1 MDLTRIVGW
10 LARALAMLGGAVLV
24 AITVLTVASIV
35 GRAVVTVAY
44 SHTPDY
50 LAFLELPLGWL
61 RAGAAFLAS
70 HGVGPVPG
78 DYEMVQDGTG
88 FAIFAFLPWCQLN
101 RGHATVESPWLRS
114 NESDVAS
121 VSLEA
126 GEALQFADVGGA
138 TLELVGEGFSAG
150 ETVRLRIR
158 ARDVALA
165 RQAQTGHSIRNQLP
179 CVVEEIAT
187 AGQAYVEVALK
198 LGGQRLRARITRKS
212 ADEMELA
219 PGARVVALLKAVSVE
234 RRVARHVRARPPQ

>member
-101 RGHATVESPWLRS
+101 RGHATVDVFTSFLPDWTNRWIDLVSELLMTAVIVLIAWRLGVGAMDKLRY
-114 NESDVAS
+114 
-121 VSLEA
+121 
-126 GEALQFADVGGA
+126 
-138 TLELVGEGFSAG
+138 G
-150 ETVRLRIR
+150 ETTFILQYPVWWGY
-158 ARDVALA
+158 AFAMV
-165 RQAQTGHSIRNQLP
+165 
-179 CVVEEIAT
+179 
-187 AGQAYVEVALK
+187 
-198 LGGQRLRARITRKS
+198 
-212 ADEMELA
+212 
-219 PGARVVALLKAVSVE
+219 GAVVAVIVSFYMLAVRIGEVVTGKAAFGPSQGGM
-234 RRVARHVRARPPQ
+234 H

>member
-10 LARALAMLGGAVLV
+10 LARALAMRGGAVLV

-61 RAGAAFLAS
+61 RAGAAYLAS

-101 RGHATVESPWLRS
+101 RGHATV
-114 NESDVAS
+114 DVFTS
-121 VSLEA
+121 FLPDWTNRWIDLVSELLMTA
-126 GEALQFADVGGA
+126 VIVLIAWRLGVGA
-138 TLELVGEGFSAG
+138 MDKMRYG
-150 ETVRLRIR
+150 ETTFILQYPVWWGY
-158 ARDVALA
+158 AFAMV
-165 RQAQTGHSIRNQLP
+165 
-179 CVVEEIAT
+179 
-187 AGQAYVEVALK
+187 
-198 LGGQRLRARITRKS
+198 
-212 ADEMELA
+212 
-219 PGARVVALLKAVSVE
+219 GAVVAVIVSFYMLAVRIGEVVTGKAAFGPSQGGM
-234 RRVARHVRARPPQ
+234 H